1 MKVLKA
7 GLLVVVLLGLGMI
20 AGCNEGNARK
30 NNMMGDSRMEM
41 DRVGWEQGLTG
52 FPHPVV
58 LHP

>member
-20 AGCNEGNARK
+20 AGCNEGHARM
-30 NNMMGDSRMEM
+30 NDLPGDRRMEM
-41 DRVGWEQGLTG
+41 DRVEWQPGLSG

-58 LHP
+58 LYP

>member
-7 GLLVVVLLGLGMI
+7 GLLVVVLLALGMM

-30 NNMMGDSRMEM
+30 NNMMGNDSVEWR
-41 DRVGWEQGLTG
+41 QGLTG
-52 FPHPVV
+52 FPHPVI

>member
-1 MKVLKA
+1 MKALKA

-30 NNMMGDSRMEM
+30 NNMTGMNNVEWR
-41 DRVGWEQGLTG
+41 QGLTG
-52 FPHPVV
+52 FPHPVI